1 MANWGH
7 SYARRTAAL
16 TFTFDSLF
24 VSFFRWMR
32 RAAIFGA
39 SFVVASALLVDDSR
53 AQTTQS
59 VDIDSDFS
67 EYDQGMDV
75 AKAWGNVEVTYG
87 EVTIFADQVEF
98 HRQTGKIYAR
108 DNVRVFTESETVDAE
123 EIIYDIHTGEMT
135 TSQFKSSLEPLF
147 YTSDNIFR
155 PDEKT
160 EGPVTLLN
168 STFTTHDS
176 ANPNFRIKVKKLEI
190 YPDDKII
197 LHGAKVHV
205 GKVPVMWF
213 PYFVQPLDEELGF
226 YSTPGWNTPWGG
238 FLLSQYGFKIGDDYL
253 AKAHFDIRSERGLA
267 GGVEIKDRKFADNP
281 QIGRLNLYYANDTNP
296 QLPFIGPTR
305 TTPVDSNRY
314 RINLQHRVYLPG
326 AKDETFYVDFD
337 INKLSDQFFY
347 EDFFPNEFRIDPRPD
362 NLINLNKLFDQ
373 GEISLTSRFQ
383 FNEFFQTDTRTPELA
398 VDIIRTP
405 LGDTGFY
412 YSGFTT
418 YGILDEEL
426 DDDSFLAGAADPS
439 GYNRFQTYHE
449 FIFPTKIGSLDVVP
463 RAGGGYA
470 NYSDFDMP
478 GFSFD
483 STTLHAGVDVSFKLS
498 KRSPNVY
505 NRVLGLDGILHVVRP
520 YLNYSFVA
528 TDEIDGRFSPID
540 SIGPSTRLRPIDLP
554 LYTAVDRLR
563 DWEVF
568 RTGVSQQW
576 YTRRNGSTYRWLTLD
591 NYMDFYADD
600 PELDRD
606 VSNFFTD
613 IRWYPLPWLYATTTA
628 QVPLLN
634 DPSNS
639 QTWSEVYSNVGL
651 MPTDWFRVQFGHYF
665 INDHPLSSTHSGFR
679 DSNLYTVETYTRLS
693 DNWGFSTSHRFEA
706 DDNTLEYQQYSIHRD
721 MASYTATLG
730 AIIRDNRLGDKE
742 YGVLLSL
749 TLKAFP
755 KTRLPV
761 DFQPGGLSAE
771 DY

>member
-1 MANWGH
+1 MI
-7 SYARRTAAL
+7 
-16 TFTFDSLF
+16 FTFDSLF

-39 SFVVASALLVDDSR
+39 TFVVTSALLLDDSR

-67 EYDQGMDV
+67 EYDQGLDV

-87 EVTIFADQVEF
+87 DVTIFADQVEF

-147 YTSDNIFR
+147 YTSDNIVR

-176 ANPNFRIKVKKLEI
+176 AKPNFRIKVKKLEI

-197 LHGAKVHV
+197 LHGAKVNI

-226 YSTPGWNTPWGG
+226 YSTPGWNSPWGG

-267 GGVEIKDRKFADNP
+267 GGVEIKDRKFTDNP
-281 QIGRLNLYYANDTNP
+281 QVGRLNLYYANDTNS

-305 TTPVDSNRY
+305 TTAVDSNRY

-383 FNEFFQTDTRTPELA
+383 FNEFFLTDTRTPELA

-426 DDDSFLAGAADPS
+426 DDDSILAGVTDQS

-463 RAGGGYA
+463 RAGAGYA
-470 NYSDFDMP
+470 NYSDFDLP

-505 NRVLGLDGILHVVRP
+505 NRALGLDGILHVVRP
-520 YLNYSFVA
+520 YLNYSFVT
-528 TDEIDGRFSPID
+528 TDEIDGSFSPID
-540 SIGPSTRLRPIDLP
+540 RVGPSTRLHPIDLP

-563 DWEVF
+563 NWEVF

-600 PELDRD
+600 PEGDRD

-613 IRWYPLPWLYATTTA
+613 IRWYPLPWLYATTKA

-634 DPSNS
+634 DPSNG

-651 MPTDWFRVQFGHYF
+651 MPTDWFRVQFGHYL
-665 INDHPLSSTHSGFR
+665 INDNPFFR

-721 MASYTATLG
+721 MASCTATLG

-755 KTRLPV
+755 KMRLPV